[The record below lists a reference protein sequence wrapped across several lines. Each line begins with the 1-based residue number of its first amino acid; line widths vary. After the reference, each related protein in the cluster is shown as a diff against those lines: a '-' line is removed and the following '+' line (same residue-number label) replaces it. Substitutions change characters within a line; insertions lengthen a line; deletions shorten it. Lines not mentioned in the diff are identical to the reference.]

1 MFRHCIILYALLWVA
16 CPERSILS
24 RDDLINLEGLV
35 TRVLGGGTMEIQCAN
50 DITIRGVL
58 SGRMKKNRIKVMV
71 GDRVQVSV
79 SPYDTSHGLI
89 TYRF

>member
-1 MFRHCIILYALLWVA
+1 
-16 CPERSILS
+16 LS
-24 RDDLINLEGLV
+24 KDDLIQLEGV
-35 TRVLGGGTMEIQCAN
+35 VNRVLGGGTMEIECDN
-50 DITIRGVL
+50 NITLRGVL
-58 SGRMKKNRIKVMV
+58 SGRMKKYRIKVMV

>member
-1 MFRHCIILYALLWVA
+1 
-16 CPERSILS
+16 LS
-24 RDDLINLEGLV
+24 RDDLIQLEGV
-35 TRVLGGGTMEIQCAN
+35 VKKVLGGGSMSIECDNEI
-50 DITIRGVL
+50 TVRGVL
-58 SGRMKKNRIKVMV
+58 SGRMKKHRIKVMV